1 MNPWDNLRTLVEE
14 PLVSFG
20 EIEITPATLLIA
32 TLIILIA
39 YGISRLLQR
48 ILRRKVFEQIHLHKG
63 SQSAICRLLHIII
76 MCLGVFIAIQHT
88 GINLTALAAVSAVL
102 LVGIGLGL
110 QTITHNFISGLI
122 MLFERPVQEGDYVEV
137 NGVQGTVQAVNAYST
152 KVETL
157 DRMTIIVPNSKF
169 LSENVT
175 NWSFQDSK
183 VRIHAT
189 VGVSYGA
196 DVELVGETLLEVG
209 RAHPE
214 VLSDP
219 EPRMQFLGFGDSS
232 LKFDLLVWIE
242 DPTRQYFVVS
252 DLNFAIVRAFR
263 ERNITIPF
271 PQRDLHVRSAV
282 PMSVATHSD
291 GNEKKQ

>member
-1 MNPWDNLRTLVEE
+1 MNPWDNLRKVIEE
-14 PLVSFG
+14 PIVSFG
-20 EIEITPATLLIA
+20 EIKITPAILLTA

-48 ILRRKVFEQIHLHKG
+48 MLRRKVFEQIHLHKG

-196 DVELVGETLLEVG
+196 DVELVAETLLEVG

-214 VLSDP
+214 ILSDP
-219 EPRMQFLGFGDSS
+219 QPQMQFLGFGDSS
-232 LKFDLLVWIE
+232 LNFDLLVWID
-242 DPTRQYFVVS
+242 DPTRQYFVIS

-263 ERNITIPF
+263 ERDITIPF

-291 GNEKKQ
+291 GNKKE

>member
-1 MNPWDNLRTLVEE
+1 MNTWDDLRAVFEKQ
-14 PLVSFG
+14 LVSFG
-20 EIEITPATLLIA
+20 EVEVTPAILL
-32 TLIILIA
+32 TSVLIILIA

-48 ILRRKVFEQIHLHKG
+48 TLRRNVFEQIHLHKG
-63 SQSAICRLLHIII
+63 SQSAVCRLLHIII
-76 MCLGVFIAIQHT
+76 MCIGVFIAIQHT
-88 GINLTALAAVSAVL
+88 GIDLTALAAVSAVL

-122 MLFERPVQEGDYVEV
+122 MLFERPVQEGDFVEV
-137 NGVQGTVQAVNAYST
+137 GGVQGTVQSVNAYST

-157 DRMTIIVPNSKF
+157 DRVTIIVPNSHF
-169 LSENVT
+169 LSEKVT
-175 NWSFQDSK
+175 NWSFQESK

-196 DVELVGETLLEVG
+196 DVELVAETLLEVG

-214 VLSDP
+214 VSSDP

-242 DPTRQYFVVS
+242 DPTRQYFVIS
-252 DLNFAIVRAFR
+252 DLNFAIVQAFR
-263 ERNITIPF
+263 ARNITIPF
-271 PQRDLHVRSAV
+271 PQRDLH
-282 PMSVATHSD
+282 MQSVDPTLLATISQET
-291 GNEKKQ
+291 NKKG